1 MSNVN
6 KTVRVRAS
14 KDDLD
19 SLIRRYI
26 GGAGTACEII
36 YALIIEARERVKMRG
51 EAGSNYGVPHPR
63 TAVWQDRIRQL
74 DQKTQ
79 EYSDVLQ
86 VRLAWLDSALYG
98 VNLFRDEE
106 TCVDD
111 LHLPECDAVTR
122 SFRLLHQTRRFAITQ
137 DALGMTPTP

>member
-51 EAGSNYGVPHPR
+51 EAGSNYGVSHPR
-63 TAVWQDRIRQL
+63 IAVRQNRIRQP

-79 EYSDVLQ
+79 EHSDVLQ
-86 VRLAWLDSALYG
+86 TWLAWLDCALYS
-98 VNLFRDEE
+98 VNLFRDEKR
-106 TCVDD
+106 CVDD
-111 LHLPECDAVTR
+111 VHLPECDAVTR
-122 SFRLLHQTRRFAITQ
+122 SFRLLHQTRRFSITP
-137 DALGMTPTP
+137 DALGMTQTP